1 MDRTRRI
8 LVVTAQD
15 GGGELREWLERA
27 GYQVGA
33 ARPGGEAVGMALSEG
48 HGAAVV
54 EAEGGL
60 DASISWVGRIR
71 QGSHTDFYL
80 PILLVAEGS
89 DAGTRAAAIR
99 EGADD
104 CISRP
109 VEPAELLARVER
121 LLRIRATHDRLVS
134 EKAELEYLSC
144 TDGLTHLH
152 NRRSLIGRLREEF
165 RRALRHRTDLAVVML
180 DLDHFKQIN
189 DRYGH
194 FVGDEV
200 LREVADV
207 LRTTVRESDTVG
219 RFGGE
224 EFVLVLPLTN
234 TNGAVRVVER
244 IREAMAEKL
253 FGGRRA
259 SIPVT
264 ASAGIAAWPN
274 PSVDSAE
281 ALLEAAD
288 EALYGAKRAGRNR
301 LFCLHELEETEEGT
315 G

>member
-1 MDRTRRI
+1 M
-8 LVVTAQD
+8 TAKND
-15 GGGELREWLERA
+15 GGEVRQWLDRA
-27 GYQVGA
+27 GYHVGLA
-33 ARPGGEAVGMALSEG
+33 SPGGEAVGIALSEG
-48 HGAAVV
+48 HGIAVV
-54 EAEGGL
+54 EAEGELAGAL
-60 DASISWVGRIR
+60 AWIGRIR

-80 PILLVAEGS
+80 PILLVVAGA
-89 DAGTRAAAIR
+89 DAASRAAGIR
-99 EGADD
+99 DGADD
-104 CISRP
+104 CISCP

-207 LRTTVRESDTVG
+207 LRSTVRESDTVG

-234 TNGAVRVVER
+234 TKGAVRVVER
-244 IREAMAEKL
+244 IREAMADQL

-259 SIPVT
+259 SISVT
-264 ASAGIAAWPN
+264 ASAGIATWPN
-274 PSVDSAE
+274 PKIDSAE
-281 ALLEAAD
+281 SLLEAAD

-301 LFCLHELEETEEGT
+301 LFCLHELEDSEEGT